1 MFGVGW
7 VEIGIVA
14 VVVFLF
20 MKPEDL
26 PKIMRKFG
34 NMVRQVQKFSRAVN
48 SDLQSMARD
57 LERMDDPD
65 ATSQPRG
72 PQKKPEEK
80 KNPTPKPES
89 SDKNSTEDT

>member
-26 PKIMRKFG
+26 PKVMRKFG
-34 NMVRQVQKFSRAVN
+34 KLVRQIKNFSRAVN

-57 LERMDDPD
+57 LERMDSDTG
-65 ATSQPRG
+65 TSQTQAP
-72 PQKKPEEK
+72 
-80 KNPTPKPES
+80 
-89 SDKNSTEDT
+89 KNSAETKEKHTEDT

>member
-34 NMVRQVQKFSRAVN
+34 SIVREVRKFSRAVN

-57 LERMDDPD
+57 LERMDAPE
-65 ATSQPRG
+65 AKPR
-72 PQKKPEEK
+72 QKPEK
-80 KNPTPKPES
+80 KDPIPEPES
-89 SDKNSTEDT
+89 TDENSTEDT